1 MAGGY
6 FFNGVVH
13 DNVRTDFG
21 VYSQERGVYDPHE
34 MSTLVEEDRAFQV
47 QVVDKND
54 RVEIYL
60 MSNSRDVEASLEE
73 RLEKRG
79 NTSYTVFQ
87 SDAEPLLP
95 GDYENPHNAVVM
107 YAEYALKHGCDKG
120 LEMDFDWENVLEE
133 DNRGL

>member
-13 DNVRTDFG
+13 DEVRTDFG

-34 MSTLVEEDRAFQV
+34 MSTLVKEDRAFQV

-60 MSNSRDVEASLEE
+60 MSNSRDVEASLQE
-73 RLEKRG
+73 RIERRG
-79 NTSYTVFQ
+79 STEINLFQ
-87 SDAEPLLP
+87 SQKDPLMP
-95 GDYENPHNAVVM
+95 GDYDNPHNAVVM
-107 YAEYALKHGCDKG
+107 YAEYALNHGEVEG
-120 LEMDFDWENVLEE
+120 IEMDVNWESVLEE
-133 DNRGL
+133 ENRGL